1 MSKNLVY
8 TLTTLSTIFQ
18 EIRIYVQ
25 DAATFVLNCVSKT
38 ALCTTKWLTYSQY
51 KKVYYIIKSWYL
63 KVFIDF
69 LKVFIAIAANTN
81 SIDTILFDQIV
92 ESSCFGDRVLCDDS
106 CHKIAAGVNFLKNH
120 FLEKE
125 KKV

>member
-1 MSKNLVY
+1 M
-8 TLTTLSTIFQ
+8 FQ
-18 EIRIYVQ
+18 KLLYVQ
-25 DAATFVLNCVSKT
+25 
-38 ALCTTKWLTYSQY
+38 LTYSQY

-63 KVFIDF
+63 KVFIA
-69 LKVFIAIAANTN
+69 VAANTN
-81 SIDTILFDQIV
+81 SIDTISFDQIV

-106 CHKIAAGVNFLKNH
+106 CHKIAAGVNFLKSH